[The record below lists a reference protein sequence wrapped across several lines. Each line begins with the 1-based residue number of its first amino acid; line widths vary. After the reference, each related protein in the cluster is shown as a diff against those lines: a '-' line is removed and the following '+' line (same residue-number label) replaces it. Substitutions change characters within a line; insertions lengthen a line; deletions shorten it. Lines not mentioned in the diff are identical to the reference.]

1 MQHLN
6 LMKALSQIQDMCI
19 DEIKMGYKLD
29 AARIVE
35 LISDATEMSAP
46 EFKEYLESFERFSI
60 RQ

>member
-1 MQHLN
+1 MKYLN

-19 DEIKMGYKLD
+19 GEITMGCKLD
-29 AARIVE
+29 AAHIVE

-46 EFKEYLESFERFSI
+46 EFKEYLESLERFET